1 MSEPANTTQDSE
13 QQKKPEY
20 PWRKAKK
27 VAVMLSFVGKD
38 YLGMQ
43 RNPGFKT
50 IEEDLLK
57 AFKEAGTI
65 SDEWY
70 ETPSKGFFQRA
81 SRTDKGVSAARMII
95 SLKMIVDEKREET
108 ITRINSKLPPCI
120 KVQSIKKVTKNFN
133 CKSACDSRT
142 YLYLL
147 PTFAF
152 APILP
157 INELKP
163 NEEEVSPEVYKVTY
177 AYRMPSEVRNY
188 VNEILLK
195 FVGSKYYHNYTSGK

>member
-1 MSEPANTTQDSE
+1 MPTTFKHWTQCNIIWFRNVKNANCN
-13 QQKKPEY
+13 
-20 PWRKAKK
+20 
-27 VAVMLSFVGKD
+27 D
-38 YLGMQ
+38 YL
-43 RNPGFKT
+43 
-50 IEEDLLK
+50 
-57 AFKEAGTI
+57 
-65 SDEWY
+65 S
-70 ETPSKGFFQRA
+70 PSQYHSYLGLFLIFFFQ
-81 SRTDKGVSAARMII
+81 I
-95 SLKMIVDEKREET
+95 SVVDEKREET
-108 ITRINSKLPPCI
+108 ITRINSKLPSCI

>member
-1 MSEPANTTQDSE
+1 MQYNLI
-13 QQKKPEY
+13 QKREKCKLQWLFITKPI
-20 PWRKAKK
+20 
-27 VAVMLSFVGKD
+27 SFIP
-38 YLGMQ
+38 
-43 RNPGFKT
+43 RF
-50 IEEDLLK
+50 
-57 AFKEAGTI
+57 I
-65 SDEWY
+65 SNI
-70 ETPSKGFFQRA
+70 FFQ
-81 SRTDKGVSAARMII
+81 I
-95 SLKMIVDEKREET
+95 SVVDEKREET
-108 ITRINSKLPPCI
+108 ITRINSKLPSCI